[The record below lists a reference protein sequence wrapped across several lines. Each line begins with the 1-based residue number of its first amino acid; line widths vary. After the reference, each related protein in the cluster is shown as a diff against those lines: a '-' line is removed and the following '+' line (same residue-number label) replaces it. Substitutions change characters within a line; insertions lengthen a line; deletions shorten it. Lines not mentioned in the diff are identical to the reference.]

1 MQKAGST
8 APPKLEP
15 ITRQM
20 RWSNLQRRWA
30 PYIFV
35 SPFFI
40 LFLIFG
46 LYPTLFSFF
55 MSFQSWTPSDGWRT
69 WKFIGLGN
77 YAFTLTDPMFL
88 KSLGNTIWLGLVSGI
103 PQHLFAI
110 PLAFIIHM
118 GLSRFKTFV
127 TAVFFLPYITS
138 SVAIALIFNT
148 LFSGKGLVNQ
158 TIAFLNTLPVFG
170 WALPDTAPN
179 WFLNSTIKFGIAL
192 IVVWQYTGWNTLLY
206 LSAIQAIPKDLYE
219 AAAVDGATRA
229 QQFRFITLP
238 LLRPMMFFAITLTI
252 IGNMQLFEQP
262 FVLLNGGASS
272 ATQGG
277 QTVAMYMYRT
287 AFEWLE
293 MGTAASI
300 AWILFFFIA
309 LLTLINNRIFGR
321 AAQGR
326 GE

>member
-1 MQKAGST
+1 MQKIGST
-8 APPKLEP
+8 APPRTEP
-15 ITRQM
+15 LPWQM
-20 RWSNLQRRWA
+20 RWSNFQRRWA

-35 SPFFI
+35 APFFI

-46 LYPTLFSFF
+46 LYPTLFSLF
-55 MSFQSWTPSDGWRT
+55 MSFQSWTASDGWGK
-69 WKFIGLGN
+69 WKPDGIEN
-77 YAFTLTDPMFL
+77 YTFTLTDPMFL

-110 PLAFIIHM
+110 PLAFTIHM

-127 TAVFFLPYITS
+127 TAVYFLPYITS
-138 SVAIALIFNT
+138 SVATALIFNT
-148 LFSGKGLVNQ
+148 LFSNKGLVNQ
-158 TIAFLNTLPVFG
+158 AVAYFNTWPILG
-170 WALPDTAPN
+170 WILPDQPTN

-192 IVVWQYTGWNTLLY
+192 IVIWQYTGWNTLLY

-219 AAAVDGATRA
+219 AASVDGATRWE
-229 QQFRFITLP
+229 QFRFITLP
-238 LLRPMMFFAITLTI
+238 LLRPMMFFAVSLTI
-252 IGNMQLFEQP
+252 IGNMQLFETP

-300 AWILFFFIA
+300 AWILFAII
-309 LLTLINNRIFGR
+309 LILTLVNNRVFGR